1 MTERQQQGGMPLL
14 DIRRNLQ
21 SSSAIT
27 PLLVSRNFP
36 VNLSIVIVSWSIWWW
51 VCSISVRQMLS
62 HDTLLLPS
70 LRHQNTICLQERE
83 RERSTHSN
91 SPGEREISTPV
102 LQERERYLTRVLQE
116 RDLLTS
122 HPKSDGLQMENIAA

>member
-14 DIRRNLQ
+14 DIRRNLK

-51 VCSISVRQMLS
+51 VCSSVYGQANVVTLHPSTPFTPPSKHDLS
-62 HDTLLLPS
+62 S
-70 LRHQNTICLQERE
+70 GERE
-83 RERSTHSN
+83 REIYSLKFSRRERDIYSST
-91 SPGEREISTPV
+91 PGEREISNPCTPG
-102 LQERERYLTRVLQE
+102 ERPSYIT
-116 RDLLTS
+116 
-122 HPKSDGLQMENIAA
+122 PKI